1 MKIAKIFKGA
11 AVVLSLALL
20 TLAAGCA
27 TAPRVARPDQLIAP
41 EPIHSNTGK
50 FMCPYTSD
58 EVLAEWVD
66 NAIKAKAAGS
76 IGGAIG
82 AYAGAKA
89 LEQIPF
95 VGGFLGE
102 KVGNKIGKEI
112 AIKSAGGMEFI
123 TKSSDLSFNSMNDMS
138 IYLYAKYS
146 ANEHYQDALNAVFS
160 IYPEFKQGYHVALAQ
175 ASQNVR

>member
-1 MKIAKIFKGA
+1 MKVSRIVKGI

-20 TLAAGCA
+20 TVASGCA
-27 TAPRVARPDQLIAP
+27 PHLARPDQLTAP
-41 EPIHSNTGK
+41 EPIHDNTGK
-50 FMCPYTSD
+50 FMSPYTSD

-102 KVGNKIGKEI
+102 KVGNKIAKEI
-112 AIKSAGGMEFI
+112 AIKSAGGMEVI
-123 TKSSDLSFNSMNDMS
+123 KKTSDLSFDSMNDMS
-138 IYLYAKYS
+138 VYLYAKYS
-146 ANEHYQDALNAVFS
+146 SNEHYQSALDAVFS
-160 IYPEFKQGYHVALAQ
+160 IYPEFKQGYHVALTQ
-175 ASQNVR
+175 ASRGIK